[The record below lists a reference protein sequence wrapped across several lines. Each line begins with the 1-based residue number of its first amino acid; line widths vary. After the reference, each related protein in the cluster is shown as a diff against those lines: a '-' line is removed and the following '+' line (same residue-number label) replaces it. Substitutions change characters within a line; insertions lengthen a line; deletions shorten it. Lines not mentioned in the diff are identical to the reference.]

1 MSSKGRYFTSL
12 EEIYLENYKLVNAF
26 IRDYYS
32 DEETVKDISS
42 IVWIKV
48 MEEPDRYISMNEY
61 WLQNYL
67 RIVVRSVAVNQ
78 MRSEKAVRDLYRELE
93 IFEGEQTEEVFTNEL
108 TEEEKN
114 SYFIEA
120 IKSLSYEEKQLL
132 YMRVK
137 KKSSFK
143 ELSELFEIPQ
153 SAVRMRQSRII
164 SKLRKTV
171 TTLMRENGDLDICCL
186 LYTSPSPRDS

>member
-108 TEEEKN
+108 TEEEK
-114 SYFIEA
+114 
-120 IKSLSYEEKQLL
+120 KQ
-132 YMRVK
+132 
-137 KKSSFK
+137 F
-143 ELSELFEIPQ
+143 
-153 SAVRMRQSRII
+153 
-164 SKLRKTV
+164 
-171 TTLMRENGDLDICCL
+171 
-186 LYTSPSPRDS
+186 

>member
-32 DEETVKDISS
+32 DEDTVKDISS

-171 TTLMRENGDLDICCL
+171 TTLMRENGDLDI
-186 LYTSPSPRDS
+186 

>member
-1 MSSKGRYFTSL
+1 
-12 EEIYLENYKLVNAF
+12 
-26 IRDYYS
+26 
-32 DEETVKDISS
+32 
-42 IVWIKV
+42 
-48 MEEPDRYISMNEY
+48 
-61 WLQNYL
+61 
-67 RIVVRSVAVNQ
+67 

-171 TTLMRENGDLDICCL
+171 TTLMRENGDLDI
-186 LYTSPSPRDS
+186 